1 MSCRARARIVRL
13 RAIESRTIVFFPEGA
28 FGPTNNC
35 VGIGDVLRRRGHRV
49 VFVAE
54 ESFAGTLEAK
64 GFEERLMRLAPAP
77 ELPEVPGQFWK
88 DFIRDT
94 APVFRAGTQEQ
105 LAGFILP
112 TWQALVDG
120 ARYVDERLTEIF
132 DELAPDA
139 IVEDNV
145 CSFPAILASGRPWVR
160 IMSCNPLELKDPD
173 LPPPFSGL
181 ALEDRTNWEAFRAEY
196 AAQVGDLQASFS
208 DFCVERGAPP
218 LRGMEMIHESP
229 WLNLYLYP
237 GELDYPRGV
246 ALGRTWHN
254 LQTCV
259 RSTDEPWSA
268 PEDPQRRRLIYL
280 SLGSLGSA
288 DVALMRRL
296 VELLAD
302 TPHRYIVS
310 RGPRHDEYELADNM
324 IGEEFLPQTSVLPHV
339 DAVITHG
346 GNNTVT
352 ECMWFGKPML
362 VLPIFWD
369 QHDNAQRVHE
379 TGYGIRLPTYELRGD
394 ELAAA
399 VDRLLTDGEL
409 RGRVRA
415 AGERL
420 RGQPGTDAAA
430 DLIERVAR
438 SGEPVEIAVAR

>member
-1 MSCRARARIVRL
+1 
-13 RAIESRTIVFFPEGA
+13 VFFPEGA

-35 VGIGDVLRRRGHRV
+35 VGIGHVLRRRGHRV

-64 GFEERLMRLAPAP
+64 GFEERLMRLSPAP
-77 ELPEVPGQFWK
+77 ELPEAPGQFWK

-94 APVFRAGTQEQ
+94 APVFRSSTQEQ

-120 ARYVDERLTEIF
+120 ARYVDERLSEIF
-132 DELAPDA
+132 DELRPDA

-160 IMSCNPLELKDPD
+160 IVSCNPLEVKDPD
-173 LPPPFSGL
+173 LPPTFSGL
-181 ALEDRTNWEAFRAEY
+181 PLAERTNWEAFRAEY

-208 DFCVERGAPP
+208 EFCVDRGAPALP
-218 LRGMEMIHESP
+218 AMEMIHESP

-237 GELDYPRGV
+237 QELDYPRGV

-259 RSTDEPWSA
+259 RSTDEAWTP
-268 PEDPQRRRLIYL
+268 PEGMGGAGVRRLVYL

-379 TGYGIRLPTYELRGD
+379 TGYGIRLPTYALERD
-394 ELAAA
+394 ELTGAI
-399 VDRLLTDGEL
+399 DRLLTDGAL
-409 RGRVRA
+409 RARVRA

-420 RGQPGTDAAA
+420 RAQPGTEVAA

-438 SGEPVEIAVAR
+438 SGEPVEIAGSRLKSAGRHGRIVNRP